1 MSLLGKLITAVLAIL
16 LVAVVFSFMMV
27 LLGTYRE
34 YEGFRERE
42 RRTAERLEALRRER
56 DHKEEYLRLV
66 LEDPDFLERVVRER
80 LGYIKPDE
88 TIFLFEE
95 HR

>member
-1 MSLLGKLITAVLAIL
+1 MSLLGKLITAVLGIL

-42 RRTAERLEALRRER
+42 QRTAERLETLRRER

-66 LEDPDFLERVVRER
+66 LEDPEFLERVVRER

-95 HR
+95 RR